1 MASTET
7 IPGFRDRLALYGID
21 DRTRSLLAE
30 AWPAIAPGLERA
42 IHEILQAVSGLPR
55 VGGVVAG
62 NRDMVKELEVAH
74 FQALLQGKLD
84 QRYAESCRQTVEQEA
99 ALGLDARM
107 RSTAGSYVLKA
118 AFDALARKHR
128 FSAARF
134 AAQARSV
141 SQAISFDVANAMT
154 LHRQAAEQAVLARRS
169 LIDSAIADFAGAI
182 GDVIDAIK
190 EASASLT
197 ATCSTLK
204 GTADT
209 TLARMASASSASA
222 ETTHRMDATVTATE
236 ELSGSIQEIGEQA
249 TRGLGMAQSAVGDTR
264 RTQDTIRSL
273 AEAAERIGSVVGAI
287 SAIAGQTNLLALNA
301 TIEAARAGEAGKGFA
316 VVAAEVKSLAN
327 QTSRAT
333 DDISQQVA
341 AIQEATKRSVEEI
354 SSITRAM
361 GELANASTSIASA
374 VQQQSMTTREIAE
387 STHGGEP
394 YHAGIDGDQF
404 RGEGGGAGRDGGR
417 RDHGLDGAVVRARA
431 GPGDKGGELLHPRP
445 RRLTAELPLPP
456 PRRDRIAID
465 PEISEKRTGVAPP
478 HVAAISGR
486 ACVAS
491 LGAEH
496 E

>member
-1 MASTET
+1 M
-7 IPGFRDRLALYGID
+7 
-21 DRTRSLLAE
+21 
-30 AWPAIAPGLERA
+30 
-42 IHEILQAVSGLPR
+42 
-55 VGGVVAG
+55 AG
-62 NRDMVKELEVAH
+62 NRTWSKSSRWRISRLSCG
-74 FQALLQGKLD
+74 GKLD

-128 FSAARF
+128 FSAATV

-316 VVAAEVKSLAN
+316 VVAAEVKTLAN

-354 SSITRAM
+354 SSIARAM
-361 GELANASTSIASA
+361 GELSERVDQHRVRGPAAEHDHPRDRRKHSHGGRAIPRWHRRRSIPSRRRWRRARRRSTRSRPGRRGCRRAPATWRRRWRASSPASA
-374 VQQQSMTTREIAE
+374 PPDS
-387 STHGGEP
+387 
-394 YHAGIDGDQF
+394 
-404 RGEGGGAGRDGGR
+404 
-417 RDHGLDGAVVRARA
+417 RAPA
-431 GPGDKGGELLHPRP
+431 PAAAPGPNCNR
-445 RRLTAELPLPP
+445 
-456 PRRDRIAID
+456 
-465 PEISEKRTGVAPP
+465 
-478 HVAAISGR
+478 SGNI
-486 ACVAS
+486 
-491 LGAEH
+491 
-496 E
+496 

>member
-55 VGGVVAG
+55 VGDAVAG

-74 FQALLQGKLD
+74 FQALLQGRLD

-222 ETTHRMDATVTATE
+222 ETTLRMDATVTATE

-333 DDISQQVA
+333 NDISQQVA
-341 AIQEATKRSVEEI
+341 AIQEATKAIGGGDLLDHPRDGRI
-354 SSITRAM
+354 
-361 GELANASTSIASA
+361 GERVDEHRVRGPA
-374 VQQQSMTTREIAE
+374 AE
-387 STHGGEP
+387 HDHPRDRRKHSHGGEP
-394 YHAGIDGDQF
+394 YHARIGGDQF

-417 RDHGLDGAVVRARA
+417 RDLGLDGAVVRARA

-456 PRRDRIAID
+456 PRRGRIAID
-465 PEISEKRTGVAPP
+465 PEISEKRTGSRP
-478 HVAAISGR
+478 AARGR
-486 ACVAS
+486 DLRS
-491 LGAEH
+491 RMRHLFGSRT
-496 E
+496 

>member
-1 MASTET
+1 
-7 IPGFRDRLALYGID
+7 
-21 DRTRSLLAE
+21 
-30 AWPAIAPGLERA
+30 
-42 IHEILQAVSGLPR
+42 
-55 VGGVVAG
+55 VAG

-197 ATCSTLK
+197 ATCSTLE

-222 ETTHRMDATVTATE
+222 ETTHRVDATVTATE
-236 ELSGSIQEIGEQA
+236 ELSGRAVLQCPQA
-249 TRGLGMAQSAVGDTR
+249 SA
-264 RTQDTIRSL
+264 RTLIFQGKARTLSL
-273 AEAAERIGSVVGAI
+273 RVRCRAATSV
-287 SAIAGQTNLLALNA
+287 
-301 TIEAARAGEAGKGFA
+301 F
-316 VVAAEVKSLAN
+316 
-327 QTSRAT
+327 TSR
-333 DDISQQVA
+333 
-341 AIQEATKRSVEEI
+341 VEP
-354 SSITRAM
+354 RV
-361 GELANASTSIASA
+361 NH
-374 VQQQSMTTREIAE
+374 V
-387 STHGGEP
+387 P
-394 YHAGIDGDQF
+394 
-404 RGEGGGAGRDGGR
+404 EGRKVKLSGGAKRQ
-417 RDHGLDGAVVRARA
+417 A
-431 GPGDKGGELLHPRP
+431 RP
-445 RRLTAELPLPP
+445 RSA
-456 PRRDRIAID
+456 
-465 PEISEKRTGVAPP
+465 
-478 HVAAISGR
+478 GR
-486 ACVAS
+486 ANR
-491 LGAEH
+491 
-496 E
+496 

>member
-316 VVAAEVKSLAN
+316 VVADARQPDLARHRRHLAAGSRDPGGDQAIGGGDLLDHPRDGRIGERIDEHRFRGPAAEHDHPRDRRKHS
-327 QTSRAT
+327 
-333 DDISQQVA
+333 
-341 AIQEATKRSVEEI
+341 
-354 SSITRAM
+354 
-361 GELANASTSIASA
+361 
-374 VQQQSMTTREIAE
+374 
-387 STHGGEP
+387 HGGEP

-478 HVAAISGR
+478 HAAAISGR